1 MASGNWW
8 RETIGTVALYVV
20 LATLGPGAARAD
32 EKPPGDKPDTQVDA
46 SKGGLTFRSGDNSVT
61 FGAYVQVRGFLDDRE
76 LYDGDAK
83 DTAGYG
89 KEDGVVPSFDVA
101 RVRLGV
107 RGTMFKPWVKY
118 FLAIEAGRTPGE
130 SDNKI
135 KDAYLELGKD
145 VAALRAGQYKVP
157 FSMQELV
164 PDWGQQFTDRSVAS
178 VAFAPSRDT
187 GVMLLGTGKAKKLGY
202 SFGAF
207 NGSGES
213 RRQNNTAMMWA
224 LRVWLDPRGE
234 YKLTEGAVD
243 APEKG
248 VLHVGLAVRGG
259 DQMKGGR
266 TGVVEEPDGETAL
279 GFELAWKRHRT
290 FLQGEAYW
298 QRDQFANPTAGPDV
312 DSLGG
317 HVEAGFMVLPRRLE
331 LGVRWAQVDANQDT
345 AGSNTTELRG
355 GANYYWKGHNLKLQ
369 ADVGRVTYGPS
380 GLGRSSA
387 NRLPAAAGKDVVDRQ
402 ARIQLQ
408 LYF

>member
-1 MASGNWW
+1 M
-8 RETIGTVALYVV
+8 L
-20 LATLGPGAARAD
+20 
-32 EKPPGDKPDTQVDA
+32 
-46 SKGGLTFRSGDNSVT
+46 
-61 FGAYVQVRGFLDDRE
+61 RGFLDDRE

-101 RVRLGV
+101 RVRLSV
-107 RGTMFKPWVKY
+107 RGTMFRPWVKY
-118 FLAIEAGRTPGE
+118 LLAVEAGRTPGE

-145 VAALRAGQYKVP
+145 VAALRVGQYKVP
-157 FSMQELV
+157 FSLQELV

-178 VAFAPSRDT
+178 AAFAPSRDA
-187 GVMLLGTGKAKKLGY
+187 GVMVLGTGKGKKLGY
-202 SFGAF
+202 SLGAF

-224 LRVWLDPRGE
+224 LRLWLDPRGE

-317 HVEAGFMVLPRRLE
+317 HVEAGFMVLPQRLE
-331 LGVRWAQVDANQDT
+331 LGVRWAQVDANRDT
-345 AGSNTTELRG
+345 AGSNTTPSC
-355 GANYYWKGHNLKLQ
+355 GA
-369 ADVGRVTYGPS
+369 APTTTGRATT
-380 GLGRSSA
+380 
-387 NRLPAAAGKDVVDRQ
+387 
-402 ARIQLQ
+402 
-408 LYF
+408 